1 MTYQALAID
10 LDGTLLVGE
19 ELPEATS
26 GGYRVPL
33 LNGELRFVADQDG
46 RGPGLAGVDL
56 TVRQKSVIMEGAKS
70 IETPRGDCIELCGT
84 RFYLDELTS

>member
-1 MTYQALAID
+1 M
-10 LDGTLLVGE
+10 
-19 ELPEATS
+19 PEATS